1 VQGSVAAR
9 PLPSTT
15 ADADSV
21 RRILDRANAIR
32 DEELTSFDVRV
43 ADWTVRLRSTDAQ
56 AASLYCTRL
65 GGSLTQSGAPRIDLT
80 FNLLETRAL
89 GWPAPSAQRGW
100 YGSPRRFEE
109 TLKSLGLKGA
119 FPAAEMPAPADP
131 LSIFDPAAGVG
142 VQLVDKVTD
151 LPPWDS
157 GAPFRILLH
166 FAAACRGWRLIH
178 AATLA
183 VGGKGILI
191 VGAGGAGKSGTCLA
205 GLASGLNT
213 VGDDYVLVA
222 PGEPLTAFRA
232 YRLLKQDRE
241 GLARIPGLAARA
253 AGEKVNWQ
261 NKLELDPEWLF
272 PGCMVEEMRVSAI
285 AMPEIARAQHTQFV
299 PADTQTA
306 FQKFAPSMWAQM
318 PGARA
323 SGFMFSAWLT
333 RQLPV
338 FTMLLS
344 ENSREIADSARRFI
358 EELPA

>member
-1 VQGSVAAR
+1 M
-9 PLPSTT
+9 
-15 ADADSV
+15 
-21 RRILDRANAIR
+21 RRIIDGANAIR
-32 DEELTSFDVRV
+32 DEQLATFDVRV
-43 ADWTVRLRSTDAQ
+43 ADWTVRLRSTGAQ
-56 AASLYCTRL
+56 AACLYRTRL
-65 GGSLTQSGAPRIDLT
+65 GGSFIQSGAPRVDLT
-80 FNLLETRAL
+80 FNLLETKAL
-89 GWPAPSAQRGW
+89 GWQAPSAQCKW

-109 TLKSLGLKGA
+109 ILKSLGLKGA

-131 LSIFDPAAGVG
+131 LSVFDPATRVG
-142 VQLVDKVTD
+142 VQLVDSLSD

-157 GAPFRILLH
+157 GAPFRLLLH

-178 AATLA
+178 AATLS
-183 VGGKGILI
+183 VGGKGILM
-191 VGAGGAGKSGTCLA
+191 VGAGGVGKSGTCLA
-205 GLASGLNT
+205 GLAGGLNT

-232 YRLLKQDRE
+232 YLLLKQDRE
-241 GLARIPGLAARA
+241 GLARIPGLAARVA
-253 AGEKVNWQ
+253 HEKVNWQ
-261 NKLELDPEWLF
+261 NKLELNPEQLF

-285 AMPEIARAQHTQFV
+285 VMPQIARARHTRFV

-306 FQKFAPSMWAQM
+306 FQSFAPSMWAQM

-344 ENSREIADSARRFI
+344 ENSSEIADSARRFI

>member
-1 VQGSVAAR
+1 V
-9 PLPSTT
+9 
-15 ADADSV
+15 DADSV
-21 RRILDRANAIR
+21 RRILDRASAIR
-32 DEELTSFDVRV
+32 DEELTTFDVRV

-65 GGSLTQSGAPRIDLT
+65 GGSLTQGGAPRVDLT
-80 FNLLETRAL
+80 FNLLETKAL

-109 TLKSLGLKGA
+109 MLKSLGLKGA

-131 LSIFDPAAGVG
+131 FSIFDPAARVG
-142 VQLVDKVTD
+142 VQLVDKLTD

-222 PGEPLTAFRA
+222 PGAPLTAFRA

-241 GLARIPGLAARA
+241 GLARIPGLAAHA
-253 AGEKVNWQ
+253 AHAQVNWQ
-261 NKLELDPEWLF
+261 N
-272 PGCMVEEMRVSAI
+272 
-285 AMPEIARAQHTQFV
+285 
-299 PADTQTA
+299 
-306 FQKFAPSMWAQM
+306 
-318 PGARA
+318 
-323 SGFMFSAWLT
+323 
-333 RQLPV
+333 
-338 FTMLLS
+338 
-344 ENSREIADSARRFI
+344 
-358 EELPA
+358 

>member
-1 VQGSVAAR
+1 VQGAVAAG
-9 PLPSTT
+9 PLP
-15 ADADSV
+15 DADSV
-21 RRILDRANAIR
+21 GWILDGAKAIP
-32 DEELTSFDVRV
+32 DEELTTFDVRV
-43 ADWTVRLRSTDAQ
+43 ADWIVRLRSTDAR
-56 AASLYCTRL
+56 AASLYCARL
-65 GGSLTQSGAPRIDLT
+65 GGSLTQSRASRVDLT
-80 FNLLETRAL
+80 FNLLETTAL

-119 FPAAEMPAPADP
+119 FPASEMPAPADP
-131 LSIFDPAAGVG
+131 CSIFDPAARVG
-142 VQLVDKVTD
+142 VQLVDKLTD

-222 PGEPLTAFRA
+222 PGEPLRAFRA
-232 YRLLKQDRE
+232 FRLLKQDRE

-253 AGEKVNWQ
+253 AHEKVNWQ
-261 NKLELDPEWLF
+261 NKLELDPELLF

-285 AMPEIARAQHTQFV
+285 VMPTIARARHTQFV
-299 PADTQTA
+299 PAETQTA

-344 ENSREIADSARRFI
+344 ENSSEIADSARRFI